1 MNGLKEALEY
11 AVGLSKPNYTEH
23 EGEKWADKQMYRIH
37 HKQPKAEPIE
47 MNTLTSLLDYIRSN
61 TDQMADHMIIHVQSP
76 TKVSLYSQ
84 LDGDRIRETLVEV
97 KALLPQFEF
106 GRYYPAE
113 KFVINVMSK
122 FIGENTGLLNQE
134 SDQLPWKEEPVS
146 EQFIPP
152 LCNDKETILKYA
164 GTVESGTVA
173 QYGDDG
179 VSQKAVIQQT
189 VTSKE
194 DVVIP
199 SPVNLI
205 PYRTFLEVEQPGSNF
220 IFRIKDVGHG
230 AEPEMALFEADG
242 GVWKINAMN
251 SIHRYLQEKL
261 EGLIM
266 EQKVTFTI
274 IS

>member
-84 LDGDRIRETLVEV
+84 LDGDRIRERLVEV

-106 GRYYPAE
+106 GRFYPAE
-113 KFVINVMSK
+113 SFVINVMSK
-122 FIGENTGLLNQE
+122 FIGGNTGLLNQE
-134 SDQLPWKEEPVS
+134 SDQLPWKGEP
-146 EQFIPP
+146 EQDPPAP

-205 PYRTFLEVEQPGSNF
+205 PYRTFLEVEQPSSSF
-220 IFRIKDVGHG
+220 IFRMKDVGHG

-242 GVWKINAMN
+242 GAWKINAMK
-251 SIHRYLQEKL
+251 SIHGYLKENLKD
-261 EGLIM
+261 LIM
-266 EQKVTFTI
+266 ESKVTYTI